1 MFDGQTIVKKDISL
15 FEWKKNIVSY
25 YPDSPNQKLNKNQNS
40 SKPLVFDL
48 QHRTG
53 ENMVKLFFC
62 RVPKKDQETLISVK
76 INGGVG
82 EMLLDPNTE
91 KISIINLFEKELS
104 CHTLDY
110 FETYNGLSPMHL
122 SCVYEKGSDSLKI
135 YLIDETKCR
144 NLTSDLANED
154 YFGHDII
161 LDFDRNDRICAIE
174 VLDASEYL
182 TSINNE

>member
-1 MFDGQTIVKKDISL
+1 MNKDISL
-15 FEWKKNIVSY
+15 LEWKKGTVSD
-25 YPDSPNQKLNKNQNS
+25 YPVSPNQKPNKNQNS
-40 SKPLVFDL
+40 DKPPVIDL

-53 ENMVKLFFC
+53 EDMVRLFFC
-62 RVPKKDQETLISVK
+62 RVPKKVQETLISVN

-82 EMLLDPNTE
+82 EMLLDPDTE
-91 KISIINLFEKELS
+91 KISIINLFEEKFS
-104 CHTLDY
+104 CHTLDH
-110 FETYNGLSPMHL
+110 FETHNGLPPMQI
-122 SCVYEKGSDSLKI
+122 SCVYEKDSDRLKI
-135 YLIDETKCR
+135 YLIDETQCR

-161 LDFDRNDRICAIE
+161 LDFDKNDRICAIE